1 MIIKSAG
8 VGSGVEALEGTLSD
22 EYQKAPLG
30 QDLISGRILGNVFG
44 VTTAVGTAGISTYA
58 ILDKWKSIKGKD
70 SKVYLNNL
78 LVNISTIMWNMF
90 KYYFM
95 NNLPT
100 KPAVVL
106 ASIPLGTVTEVS
118 HAMSQRDLK
127 FRAVCGVFLSD
138 QECG

>member
-70 SKVYLNNL
+70 GKVYLNNL

-90 KYYFM
+90 KYYFRYIKFIIIRIFCSTICCPCS
-95 NNLPT
+95 NT
-100 KPAVVL
+100 YI
-106 ASIPLGTVTEVS
+106 ASYTP
-118 HAMSQRDLK
+118 
-127 FRAVCGVFLSD
+127 C
-138 QECG
+138 